1 MRLIIATIVALSV
14 SFGSYVYAGTEKGD
28 PIVTLE
34 KLGESKFQLKY
45 LTNPVGK
52 VIVYIKNEQNSVVYK
67 DVIDAEKL
75 FYRNYDL
82 TNLAI
87 GTYHLEVSEPNG
99 HKLEE
104 FEVDLTPTQR
114 KSTFLA
120 DTKVLDN
127 KTIALMVTNLDQTE
141 KTVRIYEG
149 NELLHEEKFAEASFG
164 KRFTF
169 KNLTSLQNVSF
180 QIVESDGF
188 GKYISA
194 R

>member
-1 MRLIIATIVALSV
+1 MRLIIATILAICV
-14 SFGSYVYAGTEKGD
+14 SFGSYVYAGNSNAD

-34 KLGESKFQLKY
+34 KLGDNKFQLKY
-45 LTNPVGK
+45 LAKPVGK
-52 VIVYIKNEQNSVVYK
+52 VVVSIKNDQNAVVYK

-87 GTYHLEVSEPNG
+87 GTYNLEVFSQAGNM
-99 HKLEE
+99 LEQ
-104 FEVDLTPTQR
+104 FEVDLSPEQR
-114 KSTFLA
+114 KATYLA

-127 KTIALMVTNLDQTE
+127 KTIALLVTNLDQTE
-141 KTVRIYEG
+141 KTIRIYEG
-149 NELLHEEKFAEASFG
+149 YELIHEEKFDEATFG

-169 KNLTSLQNVSF
+169 KNINSLKNVSF
-180 QIVESDGF
+180 QIVDSDGF

>member
-1 MRLIIATIVALSV
+1 MRLIIATILALCV
-14 SFGSYVYAGTEKGD
+14 SFGSYVYAGTSHAD

-34 KLGESKFQLKY
+34 KLGDNKFQLKY
-45 LTNPVGK
+45 LSKPVGK
-52 VIVYIKNEQNSVVYK
+52 VVVSIKNDQNAVVFK

-87 GTYHLEVSEPNG
+87 GTYNLEVFSQAGN
-99 HKLEE
+99 KLEQ
-104 FEVDLTPTQR
+104 FEVDLSPEQR
-114 KSTFLA
+114 KSTYLA

-127 KTIALMVTNLDQTE
+127 KTIALLVTNLDQTE

-149 NELLHEEKFAEASFG
+149 NELIHEEKFDEATFG

-169 KNLTSLQNVSF
+169 KNINSLTNVSF

>member
-1 MRLIIATIVALSV
+1 MRLIIATLVALSV
-14 SFGSYVYAGTEKGD
+14 SFGSFVYAGTENVD

-34 KLGESKFQLKY
+34 KLGDGKYQLKY
-45 LTNPVGK
+45 MTKPVGK
-52 VIVYIKNEQNSVVYK
+52 VIVSIKNDQNSVVFR
-67 DVIDAEKL
+67 DVIDVEKL

-82 TNLAI
+82 TKLSVGN
-87 GTYHLEVSEPNG
+87 YHLELSDSNG
-99 HKLEE
+99 NKMKD

-114 KSTFLA
+114 KSTFVA

-127 KTIALMVTNLDQTE
+127 KTIALLVRNLDLTE

-149 NELLHEEKFAEASFG
+149 YELIHEEKFDKESFG

-169 KNLTSLQNVSF
+169 KNLSSLENVSF
-180 QIVESDGF
+180 QIIESDGF

>member
-14 SFGSYVYAGTEKGD
+14 SFGSYVYAGTENVD

-34 KLGESKFQLKY
+34 KLGDSKFQLKY
-45 LTNPVGK
+45 MTKPVGK
-52 VIVYIKNEQNSVVYK
+52 VIVSIKNEQNAIVYK

-87 GTYHLEVSEPNG
+87 GTYRLEVSEPKGNTL
-99 HKLEE
+99 KD

-114 KSTFLA
+114 QSTFVA
-120 DTKVLDN
+120 DTKVLDD
-127 KTIALMVTNLDQTE
+127 KTIVLLVTNLDQSE

-149 NELLHEEKFAEASFG
+149 HELIHEEKFDEASFG

-169 KNLTSLQNVSF
+169 KNLNSLENVSF
-180 QIVESDGF
+180 EILESDGF

>member
-14 SFGSYVYAGTEKGD
+14 SFGSYVYAGTENGD

-34 KLGESKFQLKY
+34 KLGDSKFQLKY
-45 LTNPVGK
+45 MTQPVGK
-52 VIVYIKNEQNSVVYK
+52 VIVSIKNEQNAVVYK
-67 DVIDAEKL
+67 DVIDTEKL

-82 TNLAI
+82 TNLAV
-87 GTYHLEVSEPNG
+87 GNYHLEVSEPNG
-99 HKLEE
+99 NTFKA
-104 FEVDLTPTQR
+104 FDVDLTPTQR
-114 KSTFLA
+114 KSTYVA

-127 KTIALMVTNLDQTE
+127 KTIALLVRNLDQTE

-149 NELLHEEKFAEASFG
+149 YELIHEEKFDEETFG

-169 KNLTSLQNVSF
+169 KNVNSLKNVSF
-180 QIVESDGF
+180 EIIESDGF

-194 R
+194 K

>member
-1 MRLIIATIVALSV
+1 
-14 SFGSYVYAGTEKGD
+14 
-28 PIVTLE
+28 
-34 KLGESKFQLKY
+34 
-45 LTNPVGK
+45 
-52 VIVYIKNEQNSVVYK
+52 VVYK

-82 TNLAI
+82 TNLAV

-99 HKLEE
+99 KT
-104 FEVDLTPTQR
+104 FKAFDVDLTPTQR
-114 KSTFLA
+114 KSTYVA

-127 KTIALMVTNLDQTE
+127 KTIALLVRNLDQTE

-149 NELLHEEKFAEASFG
+149 YELIHEEKFDEETFG

-169 KNLTSLQNVSF
+169 KNLNSLKNVSF
-180 QIVESDGF
+180 EIVESDGF

>member
-34 KLGESKFQLKY
+34 KLGDSKFQLKY
-45 LTNPVGK
+45 LTKPVGK
-52 VIVYIKNEQNSVVYK
+52 VVVSIKNDQNAIVYK

-82 TNLAI
+82 TNLAF
-87 GTYHLEVSEPNG
+87 GTYHLQVSGPSGATFN
-99 HKLEE
+99 E
-104 FEVDLTPTQR
+104 FEVDLTPAQR
-114 KSTFLA
+114 VSSFVA

-127 KTIALMVTNLDQTE
+127 RTIALVVRNLDNTE

-149 NELLHEEKFAEASFG
+149 TEVIHEEKFDEETFG

-169 KNLTSLQNVSF
+169 KNINSLKNVSF
-180 QIVESDGF
+180 QIIESDGF
-188 GKYISA
+188 GRYISA

>member
-14 SFGSYVYAGTEKGD
+14 SFGSYVYAGTENGD
-28 PIVTLE
+28 PLVTLE
-34 KLGESKFQLKY
+34 KLGDSKFQLKY
-45 LTNPVGK
+45 MTQPVGK
-52 VIVYIKNEQNSVVYK
+52 VIVSIKNEQNAVVYK

-82 TNLAI
+82 TNLAV

-99 HKLEE
+99 KT
-104 FEVDLTPTQR
+104 FKAFDVDLTPTQR
-114 KSTFLA
+114 KSTYVA

-127 KTIALMVTNLDQTE
+127 KTIALLVRNLDQTE

-149 NELLHEEKFAEASFG
+149 YELIHEEKFDEETFG

-169 KNLTSLQNVSF
+169 KNLNSLKNVSF
-180 QIVESDGF
+180 EIVESDGF

>member
-14 SFGSYVYAGTEKGD
+14 SFGSYVYAGTENVD

-34 KLGESKFQLKY
+34 KLGDSKFQLKY
-45 LTNPVGK
+45 MTKPVGK
-52 VIVYIKNEQNSVVYK
+52 VIVSIKNEQNAIVYK

-87 GTYHLEVSEPNG
+87 GTYRLEVSEPKGNTL
-99 HKLEE
+99 KD

-114 KSTFLA
+114 QSTFVA
-120 DTKVLDN
+120 DTKVLDD
-127 KTIALMVTNLDQTE
+127 KTIVLLVTNLDQSE

-149 NELLHEEKFAEASFG
+149 HELIHEEKFDKASFG

-169 KNLTSLQNVSF
+169 KNLNSLENVSF
-180 QIVESDGF
+180 EILESDGF

>member
-1 MRLIIATIVALSV
+1 MRLIIATILALCV
-14 SFGSYVYAGTEKGD
+14 SFGSYVYAGTSHGD

-34 KLGESKFQLKY
+34 KLGDNKFQLKY
-45 LTNPVGK
+45 LAKPVGK
-52 VIVYIKNEQNSVVYK
+52 VVVSIKNDQNAVVYK

-87 GTYHLEVSEPNG
+87 GTYNLEVFSQEGN
-99 HKLEE
+99 KLEQ
-104 FEVDLTPTQR
+104 FEVDLSPEQR
-114 KSTFLA
+114 KATYLA

-127 KTIALMVTNLDQTE
+127 KTIALLVTNLDQTE

-149 NELLHEEKFAEASFG
+149 YELIHEEKFDKATFG

-169 KNLTSLQNVSF
+169 KNIYSLKNVSF

-188 GKYISA
+188 AKYISA